1 MGYFPIIIGSN
12 HQNHHIDWMIITLLM
27 YFLVLVTIKF
37 YVTCGDQ
44 NIVEHQGNVIQQHLM
59 RKKLLSFVIQDYV
72 LINLSPCYLT

>member
-44 NIVEHQGNVIQQHLM
+44 NIVEHQGNVI
-59 RKKLLSFVIQDYV
+59 
-72 LINLSPCYLT
+72 